1 MTQSGSVLR
10 SSVGKKV
17 VMALTGV
24 VLFGFVILHLVGNLQ
39 VYEGP
44 AKLNE
49 YAVLLRRVPELLWGA
64 RLTLLVAVGL
74 HIWAATSL
82 TRMSWAARPL
92 PYARVVHRESTYAS
106 RTMRWSGVTLALF
119 VIFHL
124 LHFTFGSVH
133 PDFQEGDVYHNVV
146 SGFQVWPVSL
156 FYIAAMVALGFHLY
170 HGAWSMLQTMGLSHP
185 RYNPLRKTVAS
196 LLTLFVVLGN
206 ISIPVAVL
214 TGLVR

>member
-124 LHFTFGSVH
+124 LHFTF
-133 PDFQEGDVYHNVV
+133 
-146 SGFQVWPVSL
+146 
-156 FYIAAMVALGFHLY
+156 
-170 HGAWSMLQTMGLSHP
+170 
-185 RYNPLRKTVAS
+185 
-196 LLTLFVVLGN
+196 
-206 ISIPVAVL
+206 
-214 TGLVR
+214 

>member
-133 PDFQEGDVYHNVV
+133 PDFQEADVYHNVV

>member
-1 MTQSGSVLR
+1 
-10 SSVGKKV
+10 
-17 VMALTGV
+17 
-24 VLFGFVILHLVGNLQ
+24 VILHLVGNLQ

-64 RLTLLVAVGL
+64 RITLLVAVGL
-74 HIWAATSL
+74 HIWTATSL

-92 PYARVVHRESTYAS
+92 PYARVAHRESTYAS

-170 HGAWSMLQTMGLSHP
+170 HGSWSMLQTVGLSHP
-185 RYNPLRKTVAS
+185 RYNPLRKTIAT